1 MFLPQRARRSTRPR
15 ARSFRPSS
23 TLTALGPVRT
33 SSATPPPWQG
43 TVTQVVQCAS
53 PPAAPVQSRTAHRGR
68 TCRERRERGRGRAVG
83 VVAVVVAG
91 VAVDVLVL
99 VIGVVAVNAVR
110 PAVVK
115 IIAKKGRP
123 RRARGHAGDSTEPEQ
138 AVKRH
143 TPTCGEIPARARSR
157 ARSTD
162 FRGRWRREHTLGR
175 R

>member
-1 MFLPQRARRSTRPR
+1 MQTHIKHIYAIISLYDSLTLVFTACAYMFLPQRARRSTRPR

-33 SSATPPPWQG
+33 SSASATPPPRQC
-43 TVTQVVQCAS
+43 TATQVVQCAS

-99 VIGVVAVNAVR
+99 VVGVVAVDA
-110 PAVVK
+110 
-115 IIAKKGRP
+115 
-123 RRARGHAGDSTEPEQ
+123 ARLAALVDDQ
-138 AVKRH
+138 LL
-143 TPTCGEIPARARSR
+143 ARSR
-157 ARSTD
+157 VVQSSSCANY
-162 FRGRWRREHTLGR
+162 WMLVQVLNN
-175 R
+175 